1 MNKSNVADV
10 AGVYLCNLNVQRARE
25 LERIVS
31 AHDSRPV
38 HILSLCDREV
48 EV

>member
-10 AGVYLCNLNVQRARE
+10 AGVCLCNLSLQWARE

-38 HILSLCDREV
+38 HRLSLCDREA